1 MILTRKHIARR
12 SFLRGVGAALALPM
26 LDSMI
31 PAFAGPTAGRAPTR
45 LLFEYIPSGATMAD
59 WLPAALGRDYEMT
72 RILKPIEA
80 FRGDFSILSGLDNHQ
95 GEALGDG
102 AGDHARAG
110 AAYLTGVHCKKTGGT
125 DIHCGV
131 SVDQIAAKAI
141 GSATR
146 FASLELGGDD
156 TRTVGACDSGYS
168 CAYQNTLSWRT
179 PTSPIPP
186 ETNPRA
192 VFERLFGTEDLS
204 LSPAE
209 RARLASERTSILDL
223 VSDDTQRLQGNL
235 GHADRRKI
243 DEYLYAVREIELQIQ
258 KAEKEHPQVSI
269 TIEKPAGVP
278 VLFKDYLKVM
288 FDLQVA
294 AMQTDMTRVITF
306 MYGREAS
313 QRTYGEIGIS
323 DPHHPLTHHG
333 GKKDWI
339 EKVTQIN
346 TYHVQNFAYFLG
358 KLKSTQDGDG
368 SLLDHSAIVYG
379 GGISE
384 GNTHNKTNIPT
395 LLLGRA
401 NGRFSPGQHINYP
414 KGTPVTNLF
423 MTLLDTMGVHPESIG
438 DSTGKL
444 ERLTDL

>member
-1 MILTRKHIARR
+1 MIVTRKHLSRR
-12 SFLRGVGAALALPM
+12 TLIKGTGAALALPI
-26 LDSMI
+26 LDSMT
-31 PAFAGPTAGRAPTR
+31 PAFAAPGKAPTR
-45 LLFEYIPSGATMAD
+45 LLFTYIPSGAVMAD
-59 WLPAALGRDYEMT
+59 WLPATTGKDYEVT
-72 RILKPIEA
+72 RILASLEP
-80 FRGDFSILSGLDNHQ
+80 FRGDFSILAGLDNHQ

-125 DIHCGV
+125 DIRAGV

-146 FASLELGGDD
+146 FASIELGCDD

-179 PTSPIPP
+179 ETSPIPP

-192 VFERLFGTEDLS
+192 VFERLFGTDDTS
-204 LSPAE
+204 LSPQE
-209 RARLASERTSILDL
+209 RERRAAARSSILDL
-223 VSDDTQRLQGNL
+223 VRDQTQALQGGL
-235 GHADRRKI
+235 GRADRRKL
-243 DEYLYAVREIELQIQ
+243 DEYLYAIREVERQIQ
-258 KAEKEHPQVSI
+258 QAEKEHRDVAS

-278 VLFKDYLKVM
+278 VQFADYLKVM
-288 FDLQVA
+288 FDLQIL

-323 DPHHPLTHHG
+323 DPHHPLTHHQ

-339 EKVTQIN
+339 EKITQIN
-346 TYHVQNFAYFLG
+346 TYHVKNFAYFLNR
-358 KLKSTQDGDG
+358 LKTTKDGDG
-368 SLLDHSAIVYG
+368 TLLDNVALVYG

-384 GNTHNKTNIPT
+384 GNTHSKVSVPT
-395 LLLGRA
+395 LLVGRA
-401 NGRFSPGQHINYP
+401 GGKLNPGRYITHPD
-414 KGTPVTNLF
+414 GTPLTNLHL
-423 MTLLDTMGVHPESIG
+423 TLLDAIGVHQDQVG
-438 DSTGKL
+438 DSTG
-444 ERLTDL
+444 RLTDI

>member
-1 MILTRKHIARR
+1 
-12 SFLRGVGAALALPM
+12 VALPM
-26 LDSMI
+26 LDSMV
-31 PAFAGPTAGRAPTR
+31 PAFAGPAAGKAPAR
-45 LLFEYIPSGATMAD
+45 LVFTYIPSGATMAD
-59 WLPAALGRDYEMT
+59 WIPAKEGGDYEIT
-72 RILKPIEA
+72 RILKPLEA
-80 FRGDFSILSGLDNHQ
+80 FRGDFSVLSGLDNRQ

-125 DIHCGV
+125 DIHCGI

-141 GSATR
+141 GGATR

-204 LSPAE
+204 LSPQE
-209 RARLASERTSILDL
+209 RARRAAERSSILDL
-223 VSDDTQRLQGNL
+223 VSEDTRRLQGNL
-235 GHADRRKI
+235 GQTDRRKM
-243 DEYLYAVREIELQIQ
+243 DEYLFAIREIEKQIQ
-258 KAEKEHPQVSI
+258 KAEKEHSEYAPGFD
-269 TIEKPAGVP
+269 KPAGVP
-278 VLFKDYLKVM
+278 VLFRDYLKVM
-288 FDLQVA
+288 FDLQIA
-294 AMQTDMTRVITF
+294 ALQTDMTRVITF

-313 QRTYGEIGIS
+313 QRTYGEIGIP
-323 DPHHPLTHHG
+323 DPHHPLTHHQ

-339 EKVTQIN
+339 EKVTRIN
-346 TYHVQNFAYFLG
+346 AYHTQNFAYFLD
-358 KLKSTQDGDG
+358 KLKSTPDGDG
-368 SLLDHSAIVYG
+368 SLLDHCSVVYG

-384 GNTHNKTNIPT
+384 GNTHSKANIPT
-395 LLLGRA
+395 LLAGRA
-401 NGRFSPGQHINYP
+401 NGRLKPGRHIAYA

-423 MTLLDTMGVHPESIG
+423 LTLLDTMDVHPESIG

-444 ERLTDL
+444 EHLSDL